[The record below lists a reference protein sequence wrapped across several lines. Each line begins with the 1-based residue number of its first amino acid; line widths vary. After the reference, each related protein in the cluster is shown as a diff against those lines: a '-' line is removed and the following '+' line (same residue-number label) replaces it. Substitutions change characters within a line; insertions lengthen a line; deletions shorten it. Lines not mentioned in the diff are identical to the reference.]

1 MGMGWRLINLVQQ
14 VFLLAWSAFWIL
26 AALAVRLVTG
36 SARLPLAMARRI
48 WAPPLFWAARVRLDL
63 SGFERVDFQR
73 TYLFAANHQSIF
85 DVAAL
90 FAGLPINLR
99 FVARRSLRRV
109 PFLGWYM
116 AAMGMVFVEG
126 GGGVRAGSAVQQAA
140 DLLAAG
146 ESLVTFPEG
155 TRSFD
160 GGVGSFKA
168 ASLAPA
174 IQAGVPVVPVAIDG
188 AFEVLPRGGFDPR
201 PGTIRLSLGEPVE
214 TRTLGVGD
222 RRALAREIHR
232 RVLALKQDGS
242 SPAGA
247 VR

>member
-1 MGMGWRLINLVQQ
+1 MGIGWGFVNLAQG

-26 AALAVRLVTG
+26 AALAVRLATG

-48 WAPPLFWAARVRLDL
+48 WAPPLFWAAMVRLDIRGL
-63 SGFERVDFQR
+63 ERIDFRR
-73 TYLFAANHQSIF
+73 THLFAANHQSIF
-85 DVAAL
+85 DAAAL
-90 FAGLPINLR
+90 FAGLPVNLR

-116 AAMGMVFVEG
+116 AAMGMVFVERSA
-126 GGGVRAGSAVQQAA
+126 GVRAGGAVQRAA

-155 TRSFD
+155 TRSSD
-160 GGVGSFKA
+160 GCVGEFKA

-174 IQAGVPVVPVAIDG
+174 IQAGVPIVPVAIDG
-188 AFEVLPRGGFDPR
+188 AFEVLPRGGLRLR
-201 PGTIRLSLGEPVE
+201 PGTIRLSIGEPVE
-214 TRTLGVGD
+214 TAHLAAAS
-222 RRALAREIHR
+222 RRELAREIHR
-232 RVLALKQDGS
+232 RVLALKQEHS
-242 SPAGA
+242 SPARA